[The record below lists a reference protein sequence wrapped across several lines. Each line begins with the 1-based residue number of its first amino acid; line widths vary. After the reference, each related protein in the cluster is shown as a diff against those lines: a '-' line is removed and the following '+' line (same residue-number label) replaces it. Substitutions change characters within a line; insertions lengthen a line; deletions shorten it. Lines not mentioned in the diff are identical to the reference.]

1 MFRST
6 TLAMDMSNTSRVV
19 QHRQVFSPWTHRLG
33 VLAAHHTGDLR
44 DVTEVVRH
52 PGGKQLPEGYRTEL
66 GVAATPVEV
75 VTRDSQRLQA
85 AEARR
90 SSLGKSVEQLSQGLA
105 T

>member
-1 MFRST
+1 ME
-6 TLAMDMSNTSRVV
+6 MSNTSGVV
-19 QHRQVFSPWTHRLG
+19 QHRQVFSPWTDGLG
-33 VLAAHHTGDLR
+33 VLASHYTGDLR
-44 DVTEVVRH
+44 DVAEVVRY

-66 GVAATPVEV
+66 GVAPTPVQV

-90 SSLGKSVEQLSQGLA
+90 SSFGKGIEQLSQGLA